1 MFELTKNLM
10 KRTNLLIALL
20 LLAASSVFWKCGDSA
35 PPPVNPQDAQ
45 LAKITKT
52 WKSTGVKYA
61 TTGEP
66 QPVTGYEN
74 FVITISGTAGNPVLS
89 YSTTGRPTGPGCP
102 WAASGTLTFGTDF
115 ATVLIRD
122 DLPNNPITY
131 SASATQL
138 QLNFEYVGSGFAG
151 RVGNA
156 QGSWVFNF
164 EL

>member
-10 KRTNLLIALL
+10 KRTNLLMALL

-66 QPVTGYEN
+66 QPVLQN
-74 FVITISGTAGNPVLS
+74 LS
-89 YSTTGRPTGPGCP
+89 RHIRN
-102 WAASGTLTFGTDF
+102 LTEV
-115 ATVLIRD
+115 AWH
-122 DLPNNPITY
+122 LPNRLLDY
-131 SASATQL
+131 W
-138 QLNFEYVGSGFAG
+138 VGH
-151 RVGNA
+151 R
-156 QGSWVFNF
+156 
-164 EL
+164 E